1 MFKRI
6 GLLSL
11 ISSLITV
18 SVFCLQPAGQV
29 LAASPADDNAPP
41 QNTAPVDETNPGK
54 TPQEQLQRLFQQE
67 KKNHEKQKD
76 MISKADNAGDKLT
89 ELIARA
95 KKNGKETKSMEKS
108 LAQFNARLGEIRLTY
123 DQMEQVIRQHAGF
136 DDKGKVVNAENAKKT
151 VTEIRQGNKEI
162 RQSLVKA
169 LKDIGQAGK
178 KNRQQNN
185 PRPASKPSD
194 QTS

>member
-29 LAASPADDNAPP
+29 LAALPADDNAPP
-41 QNTAPVDETNPGK
+41 QNTAPVDETDTGK

-76 MISKADNAGDKLT
+76 VISKAENARDKLT

-95 KKNGKETKSMEKS
+95 KKNGKETKSMEKA
-108 LAQFNARLGEIRLTY
+108 LAQFNTRLGEIRLTY

-151 VTEIRQGNKEI
+151 VVEIRQGNKEI

-185 PRPASKPSD
+185 PRPAAKPSD